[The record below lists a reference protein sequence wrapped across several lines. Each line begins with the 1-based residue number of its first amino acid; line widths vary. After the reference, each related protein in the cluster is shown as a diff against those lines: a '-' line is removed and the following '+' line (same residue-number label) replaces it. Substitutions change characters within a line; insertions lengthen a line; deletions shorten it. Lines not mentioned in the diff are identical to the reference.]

1 MSIARKQIEV
11 VAAVI
16 RQDEAVLCVQ
26 RPENDKEY
34 ISKKWEFPGGKVELQ
49 ESLHA
54 ALQREIEEE
63 LALEIR
69 VRDLIQVVQH
79 VYPDFDLTMH
89 VFFCDLLRGD
99 LTLREHI
106 DYRWLS
112 VAELSD
118 LDWAAADVPIVAR
131 LCGS

>member
-79 VYPDFDLTMH
+79 AYPDFDLTMH